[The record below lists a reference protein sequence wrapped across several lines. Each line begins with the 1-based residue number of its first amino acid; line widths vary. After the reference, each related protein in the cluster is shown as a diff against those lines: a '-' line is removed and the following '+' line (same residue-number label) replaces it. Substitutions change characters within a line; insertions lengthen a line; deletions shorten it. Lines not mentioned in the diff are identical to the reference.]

1 VIPAQ
6 KVILDRTV
14 HMDYKNVDQMESAC
28 LSVTMENVL
37 RVLIVNLIS
46 IVIWENAL
54 ISKKS
59 MTNVS
64 IEMNAGDRQLV
75 SLTIPAPLQ
84 EFAQNI

>member
-14 HMDYKNVDQMESAC
+14 RMDYKNVDQMESAC